1 MTSPGGGSMT
11 RLVEDGDA
19 SEGRRRT
26 NGKRRR
32 RAARRARERRS
43 RFLSERD
50 RTCTGRASSRGDRTS
65 PAPRARAVP
74 RARRCRTGAGR
85 RTRSA
90 TLRGTRG
97 SSSARRAS
105 SPVWRSSDRAP
116 GSGVSSHDRGWRGE
130 APARALPS
138 RGTRGPPRPRIL
150 RARKDALPRWA
161 GARVAQGPGCAVGR
175 ARATFQLDFY
185 DLARDLPRRGF
196 NEHYFLVSSNQTQA
210 PGWVVLVC
218 MSSFGDL
225 KNTLNEISPIDYRT
239 FRL

>member
-1 MTSPGGGSMT
+1 MT

-50 RTCTGRASSRGDRTS
+50 RTCTDRASSRRDRTS

-116 GSGVSSHDRGWRGE
+116 GSGVSSHDPGRRGE

-150 RARKDALPRWA
+150 RVRKDALPRWA
-161 GARVAQGPGCAVGR
+161 GARVARGPGCAAGRR
-175 ARATFQLDFY
+175 ARPFSSISTTSHEIF
-185 DLARDLPRRGF
+185 RGF
-196 NEHYFLVSSNQTQA
+196 NEHYFLVSTTFPRRHLA
-210 PGWVVLVC
+210 GWCWFARPLSV
-218 MSSFGDL
+218 
-225 KNTLNEISPIDYRT
+225 I
-239 FRL
+239 